1 MIMKVDL
8 HLHSSHSKRSS
19 QWVLQKIGCPESFS
33 QPSQLYQLVRQ
44 KGMDMVTLT
53 DHNTL
58 GGCLD
63 IAHLE
68 GVFLSEEVTA
78 YFPEDGCKVHVLVWD
93 INEAVH
99 GDLMKARQ
107 NVFELIAYL
116 QGNDI
121 MHALAH
127 PLFSI
132 NNRLK
137 VEHFEKLLLLF
148 KAFEL
153 NGARDGLQNRI
164 LKEVLDSLNPPLMER
179 LMAKHG
185 LVPGFADPWQ
195 KVLVA
200 GSDDHSSLNPTRM
213 YTEVADA
220 HDLDGFWRGLAT
232 GRAQVRGRASTPL
245 TLAHNLYAIGYQFAK
260 NRYNLERYTGK
271 DMLMRFLDQL
281 LQPASSGSSWYVV
294 HKLRN
299 LWSQRRAQR
308 ATRQRERFQDV
319 LRRES
324 QQLLR
329 DDPELNA
336 ILRRGI
342 QSDYQGQEQDELWF
356 SFVNRVANQ
365 MTSHLGGKLV
375 KNLNGA
381 NLFSAFDCLG
391 AGGALFF
398 MLSPYFVSFGLFAR
412 DRLLARSIQA
422 GFSAEK
428 AAAPAR
434 PLKVAHFTDTFF
446 EVNGVARTLREQ
458 ALLASR
464 TGKDLTILTCAP
476 DQPVKQDKVRN
487 FAPVAVYNL
496 PEYQEQRLCL
506 PPLLELMR
514 HVFQQDYTYL
524 HAATPG
530 PMGLAALKIAQAYN
544 LPISGTYHTQLPQ
557 YAAYLT
563 GDQNIEEL
571 TWRYTI
577 WFYDH
582 MESIY
587 VPSKETGEELIS
599 RGLDPAKVLL
609 YPRGV
614 NVQQFNPA
622 YRSMSFRGG
631 LGLKDEIVLLYV
643 GRISKEKD
651 LPVLEQAFQELCRER
666 KDVHLVVVGEG
677 PYLEEMRRNLHG
689 WPASFTGYLHGADL
703 AQAYASSDVFVFP
716 STTDTFGNVILE
728 AQASGLPVVV
738 SDRGGPQENMLA
750 GTTGLVVE
758 GKDAL
763 ALGQV
768 LAELASDRP
777 LLRRMGCAA
786 RAYMEKR
793 SFENAF
799 LEHWQ
804 LYGQELEDAA

>member
-1 MIMKVDL
+1 MKIDL

-19 QWVLQKIGCPESFS
+19 QWILQKIGCPESFS
-33 QPSQLYQLVRQ
+33 PPRRQYELVRQ
-44 KGMDMVTLT
+44 KGMEMVTLT

-58 GGCLD
+58 DGCLE
-63 IAHLE
+63 IAHLD

-78 YFPEDGCKVHVLVWD
+78 YFPDDGCKAHVLCWD

-99 GDLMKARQ
+99 ADLMKARQ
-107 NVFELIAYL
+107 NVFDLAVYL
-116 QGNDI
+116 QENGV

-132 NNRLK
+132 NNKLT

-148 KAFEL
+148 KTFEM
-153 NGARDGLQNRI
+153 NGARDQAQNLILQ
-164 LKEVLDSLNPPLMER
+164 EVLAGLDQPVMER
-179 LMAKHG
+179 LMAKHN
-185 LVPGFADPWQ
+185 LVPGFADPW
-195 KVLVA
+195 KKIITG
-200 GSDDHSSLNPTRM
+200 GSDDHSSLNPARM
-213 YTEVADA
+213 YTEVPDA
-220 HDLDGFWRGLAT
+220 KDLASFWRGLAI
-232 GRAQVRGRASTPL
+232 GQGQAQGRASSPL
-245 TLAHNLYAIGYQFAK
+245 TLAHNLYGIAYQFAK
-260 NRYNLERYTGK
+260 SRYSLERYTGM

-281 LQPASSGSSWYVV
+281 LEPANGNASWYMV

-308 ATRQRERFQDV
+308 AARQRERFQDV

-324 QQLLR
+324 QRLLQ

-342 QSDYQGQEQDELWF
+342 QSEYNGLDRDELWF
-356 SFVNRVANQ
+356 RFVNRVTNQ
-365 MTSHLGGKLV
+365 VTSHLGGKLMN
-375 KNLNGA
+375 NLSGA
-381 NLFSAFDCLG
+381 NPFSAFDCLG

-398 MLSPYFVSFGLFAR
+398 MLSPYLVSFGLFAR
-412 DRLLARSIQA
+412 DRPLARSIQA
-422 GFSAEK
+422 SLAEGQ
-428 AAAPAR
+428 AREPHR

-446 EVNGVARTLREQ
+446 EVNGVARTLQEQ
-458 ALLASR
+458 ADLAQR

-476 DQPVKQDKVRN
+476 GQPVKQDRVRN
-487 FAPVAVYNL
+487 FKPVAVYSL
-496 PEYQEQRLCL
+496 PEYQEQRLCV
-506 PPLLELMR
+506 PPFLDLMR

-530 PMGLAALKIAQAYN
+530 PMGLVALKIAQVYN

-571 TWRYTI
+571 TWRYTM

-582 MESIY
+582 MESVY
-587 VPSKETGEELIS
+587 VPSRETGDELIEH
-599 RGLDPAKVLL
+599 GLDPAKIVL

-614 NVQQFNPA
+614 NVKMFSPA
-622 YRSMSFRGG
+622 HRSESFRQG
-631 LGLKDEIVLLYV
+631 LGLNHETLLLYV

-651 LPVLEQAFQELCRER
+651 LPVLEQAFKELSRER
-666 KDVHLVVVGEG
+666 KEVHLVVVGEG
-677 PYLEEMRRNLHG
+677 PYLGEMRRNLHG
-689 WPASFTGYLHGADL
+689 WPVSFTGYLHGSHL
-703 AQAYASSDVFVFP
+703 AEAYASADMFVFP

-738 SDRGGPQENMLA
+738 SDSGGPQENMLP
-750 GTTGLVVE
+750 GETGMVVE
-758 GKDAL
+758 GGNARAL
-763 ALGQV
+763 CQV
-768 LAELASDRP
+768 LAELAGDPS
-777 LLRRMGCAA
+777 LMRRMGQAA

-799 LEHWQ
+799 LEHWH
-804 LYGQELEDAA
+804 LYGQELERAA